1 MVYGYARV
9 STADQNLD
17 RQLDAL
23 RKHGIDKLFCEKMSG
38 TKRTARS
45 STKCFLSYQM
55 VIPL

>member
-38 TKRTARS
+38 TKKNRPELD
-45 STKCFLSYQM
+45 KMLSE
-55 VIPL
+55 LSDN